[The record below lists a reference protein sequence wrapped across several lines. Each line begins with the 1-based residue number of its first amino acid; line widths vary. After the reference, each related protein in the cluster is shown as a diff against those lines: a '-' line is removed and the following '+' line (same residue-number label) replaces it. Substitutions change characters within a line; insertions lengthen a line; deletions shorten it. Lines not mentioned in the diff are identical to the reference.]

1 MSQRIPVT
9 ELTPGFR
16 GRAEEALADGQLRNN
31 FRVAMDSLMTK
42 RANAFP
48 DADEREGLREL
59 GNRLKAGALSRLPD
73 LLEQLEQRRR
83 VLKKR
88 QIEIKL
94 N

>member
-9 ELTPGFR
+9 ELTPDFR

-48 DADEREGLREL
+48 DADER
-59 GNRLKAGALSRLPD
+59 A
-73 LLEQLEQRRR
+73 
-83 VLKKR
+83 
-88 QIEIKL
+88 
-94 N
+94 